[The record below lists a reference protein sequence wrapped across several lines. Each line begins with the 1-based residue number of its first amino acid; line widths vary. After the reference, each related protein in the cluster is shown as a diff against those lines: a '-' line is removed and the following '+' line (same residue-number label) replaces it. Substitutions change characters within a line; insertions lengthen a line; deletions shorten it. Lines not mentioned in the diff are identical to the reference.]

1 MKNLVQVIDNISKT
15 VLFETSF
22 DDIEK
27 AYSFALQMEEEGLD
41 IGIIAPGLPETLLRT
56 LHGSNEVILEFKK
69 SLEDEINS
77 HETDLGCAVCL
88 PKAPTL

>member
-1 MKNLVQVIDNISKT
+1 MLNSVQVIDNLSKT

-22 DDIEK
+22 DDIDK

-41 IGIIAPGLPETLLRT
+41 IGINAPGLPETLLRT
-56 LHGSNEVILEFKK
+56 LHGSNEVISEFKK

-77 HETDLGCAVCL
+77 HVDDLGCAVCTI
-88 PKAPTL
+88 KKT